1 MNQVT
6 VIGNICRD
14 IELRK
19 TVSDSFVG
27 STAIAV
33 RRDRKNDK
41 GEYDTDFFDVK
52 LFGSQAEFASKY
64 LRKGSKV
71 WFSGRIQ
78 IRDYVNKEGI
88 KGRAVEILVDKLEN
102 LDAKEDE
109 EVVEAKQPTVSK
121 QPEKTVE
128 KTVEQQAEEISD
140 DDLPF

>member
-6 VIGNICRD
+6 LIGNLCRD

-33 RRDRKNDK
+33 RRDRKNDE

-64 LRKGSKV
+64 LRKGDKICI
-71 WFSGRIQ
+71 SGRVQ
-78 IRDYVNKEGI
+78 IRDYVNRDGV
-88 KGRAVEILVDKLEN
+88 KGRAVEVLVNAIEN
-102 LDAKEDE
+102 LEGKTDE
-109 EVVEAKQPTVSK
+109 TVEEKPSVSKK

-128 KTVEQQAEEISD
+128 KTVEEASEEISD